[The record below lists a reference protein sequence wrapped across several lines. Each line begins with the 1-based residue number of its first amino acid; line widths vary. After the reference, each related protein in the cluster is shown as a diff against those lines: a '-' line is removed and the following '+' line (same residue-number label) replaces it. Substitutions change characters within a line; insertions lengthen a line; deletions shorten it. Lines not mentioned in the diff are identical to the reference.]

1 MLKALLEK
9 RGTLVAA
16 MGALLTL
23 AETENRDLTATEIA
37 DYDAKKAEAAALQER
52 ITRLEGQEALEASLT
67 EVRPGVGRRT
77 GIADV
82 PRRGAEAK
90 TEFGSIGEFMHAV
103 RFNTND
109 QRLNY
114 VEAAGS
120 NGELRAE
127 SRMDDGPSGGFAIP
141 PQFRDTLLKLTPQ
154 QAIIRPRAQVIPAG
168 SPPDAPVTMPALDQT
183 GAAPGNMFGGV
194 QVTWIGEG
202 GTKPNTDMKLRE
214 VTLTPH
220 EVAGSIVVTDKLLR
234 NWQASDAL
242 LTQQLRGACSQ
253 AEDFAFLKG
262 DGIAK
267 PLGILNAGATY
278 KVARTTANS
287 ISYDDVVEMAARCY
301 GNGVF
306 VYSRSALP
314 ALRKLRDPQGH
325 YIWAESA
332 REGEPSMLIGMSA
345 CSATSGAPIS
355 ASTSSKTDLARS
367 SRPPSTSISRA
378 TRR

>member
-1 MLKALLEK
+1 
-9 RGTLVAA
+9 
-16 MGALLTL
+16 
-23 AETENRDLTATEIA
+23 
-37 DYDAKKAEAAALQER
+37 
-52 ITRLEGQEALEASLT
+52 
-67 EVRPGVGRRT
+67 
-77 GIADV
+77 
-82 PRRGAEAK
+82 
-90 TEFGSIGEFMHAV
+90 MHAV

-332 REGEPSMLIGMSA
+332 REGEPSMLIGMPAIQSDRNPLVGVLGDIWCA
-345 CSATSGAPIS
+345 DLGQYLIKDGSGPFVAASEHVYFQSNKTMIKIFWNVDGAPWLTAPITLET
-355 ASTSSKTDLARS
+355 ATPPRRS
-367 SRPPSTSISRA
+367 SRSTSRPA
-378 TRR
+378 DRPAVR